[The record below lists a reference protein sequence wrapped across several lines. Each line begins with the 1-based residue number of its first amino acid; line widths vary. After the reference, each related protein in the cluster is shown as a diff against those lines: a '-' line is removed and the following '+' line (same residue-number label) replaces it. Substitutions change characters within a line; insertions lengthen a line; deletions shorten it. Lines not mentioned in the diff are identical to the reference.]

1 MTNIANIEIFKN
13 EEFGSV
19 RVVVIDNDPWFVGRD
34 VAAALGYANTK
45 DALGK
50 HVEAEDKQIIQRSQ
64 NATFEIPVRGL
75 TIINESG
82 LYSLM
87 LMSKLPSAKRFKH
100 WITSE
105 VLPSLRAN
113 GIYIT
118 DPLVKQIAEDPDY
131 LYALWDT
138 LKRQNERL
146 QSQDEII
153 SAQSEEL
160 DLNDCLIDDLSWK
173 ANYYDDFIDESDGV
187 TVRVA
192 AKQIGTQERALVSLL
207 IGCHYLYRCDGRLLP
222 YADKRCAG
230 LFVVREHRTLIT
242 PKGKARILE
251 LLDFLASEP
260 EAAS

>member
-1 MTNIANIEIFKN
+1 MTNTNMEIFKN

-19 RVVVIDNDPWFVGRD
+19 RIIEEDGKYLFCGSD
-34 VAAALGYANTK
+34 VAKALGYSRPN
-45 DALGK
+45 DAVARHCRATVKRRSPISGK
-50 HVEAEDKQIIQRSQ
+50 MQ
-64 NATFEIPVRGL
+64 EINFIPEGDVYRL
-75 TIINESG
+75 IVH
-82 LYSLM
+82 
-87 LMSKLPSAKRFKH
+87 SKLPSAERFER
-100 WITSE
+100 WVFDE

-138 LKRQNERL
+138 LNRQNERL
-146 QSQDEII
+146 QSQEEII
-153 SAQSEEL
+153 FAQSEEIEL
-160 DLNDCLIDDLSWK
+160 HDCIIDDLSWK

-187 TVRVA
+187 TIRVA
-192 AKQIGTQERALVSLL
+192 AKQIGTPERALVSLL

>member
-1 MTNIANIEIFKN
+1 MTNTNMEIFKN

-19 RVVVIDNDPWFVGRD
+19 RIIEEDGKHLFCASD
-34 VAAALGYANTK
+34 VAKALGYSNIHGTLK
-45 DALGK
+45 RHCRGVLKRYTPTSSGTQ
-50 HVEAEDKQIIQRSQ
+50 EMS
-64 NATFEIPVRGL
+64 FIPEGDVYRL
-75 TIINESG
+75 IVH
-82 LYSLM
+82 
-87 LMSKLPSAKRFKH
+87 SKLPSAERFER
-100 WITSE
+100 WVFDE

-138 LKRQNERL
+138 LNRQNERL
-146 QSQDEII
+146 QSQEEII
-153 SAQSEEL
+153 FAQSEEIEL
-160 DLNDCLIDDLSWK
+160 HDCIIDDLSWK
-173 ANYYDDFIDESDGV
+173 ASYYDDFIDESDGV
-187 TVRVA
+187 TIRVA
-192 AKQIGTQERALVSLL
+192 AKQIGTPERALVSLL

-251 LLDFLASEP
+251 LLEFLASEP

>member
-19 RVVVIDNDPWFVGRD
+19 RIIEEDGKYLFCASD
-34 VAAALGYANTK
+34 VAKALGYSRPN
-45 DALGK
+45 DAVARHCRATVKRSSPISGK
-50 HVEAEDKQIIQRSQ
+50 IQ
-64 NATFEIPVRGL
+64 EINFIPEGDVYRL
-75 TIINESG
+75 IVH
-82 LYSLM
+82 
-87 LMSKLPSAKRFKH
+87 SKLPSAERFER
-100 WITSE
+100 WVFDE

-118 DPLVKQIAEDPDY
+118 DPLVKQIVEDPDY

-187 TVRVA
+187 TIRVA
-192 AKQIGTQERALVSLL
+192 AKQIGVPERALVSLL

-230 LFVVREHRTLIT
+230 LFVVRERRTLIT

>member
-1 MTNIANIEIFKN
+1 MTNTNMEIFKN

-19 RVVVIDNDPWFVGRD
+19 RIIEEDGKYMFCASD
-34 VAAALGYANTK
+34 VAKSLGYSNFR
-45 DALGK
+45 DALRRHCRGVVK
-50 HVEAEDKQIIQRSQ
+50 RDSPTTSGVQVMSY
-64 NATFEIPVRGL
+64 IPEGDVYRL
-75 TIINESG
+75 IVH
-82 LYSLM
+82 
-87 LMSKLPSAKRFKH
+87 SKLPSAERFER
-100 WITSE
+100 WVFDE

-118 DPLVKQIAEDPDY
+118 DPLVKQIVEDPDY

-173 ANYYDDFIDESDGV
+173 ANYYDDFIDEGDGV
-187 TVRVA
+187 TFRVA
-192 AKQIGTQERALVSLL
+192 AKQIGTPERALVSLL

-230 LFVVREHRTLIT
+230 LFVVRERRTLIT

>member
-1 MTNIANIEIFKN
+1 MLFIPE
-13 EEFGSV
+13 G
-19 RVVVIDNDPWFVGRD
+19 D
-34 VAAALGYANTK
+34 VYRLIV
-45 DALGK
+45 
-50 HVEAEDKQIIQRSQ
+50 H
-64 NATFEIPVRGL
+64 
-75 TIINESG
+75 
-82 LYSLM
+82 
-87 LMSKLPSAKRFKH
+87 SKLPSAERFER
-100 WITSE
+100 WVFDE

-138 LKRQNERL
+138 LNRQNERL
-146 QSQDEII
+146 QSQEEII
-153 SAQSEEL
+153 FAQSEEL
-160 DLNDCLIDDLSWK
+160 DLNDSIIDDLSWK

-187 TVRVA
+187 TIRVA
-192 AKQIGTQERALVSLL
+192 AKQIGTPERALVSLL

-251 LLDFLASEP
+251 LLEFLASEP

>member
-1 MTNIANIEIFKN
+1 MTNTNMEIFKN

-19 RVVVIDNDPWFVGRD
+19 RIIEEDGKYLFCASD
-34 VAAALGYANTK
+34 VAKALGYSRPN
-45 DALGK
+45 DAVARHCRATVKRSSPISGK
-50 HVEAEDKQIIQRSQ
+50 IQ
-64 NATFEIPVRGL
+64 EINFIPEGDVYRL
-75 TIINESG
+75 IVH
-82 LYSLM
+82 
-87 LMSKLPSAKRFKH
+87 SKLPSAERFER
-100 WITSE
+100 WVFDE

-118 DPLVKQIAEDPDY
+118 DPLVKQIVEDPDY

-160 DLNDCLIDDLSWK
+160 DLNDWLIDDLSWK
-173 ANYYDDFIDESDGV
+173 ANYYDDFIDEGDGV
-187 TVRVA
+187 TFRVA
-192 AKQIGTQERALVSLL
+192 AKQIGVPERTLVSLL

-222 YADKRCAG
+222 YADKRYAG
-230 LFVVREHRTLIT
+230 LFVVRERRTLIT

-260 EAAS
+260 EVAS

>member
-1 MTNIANIEIFKN
+1 MTNTNMEIFKN

-19 RVVVIDNDPWFVGRD
+19 RIIEEDGKYMFCASD
-34 VAAALGYANTK
+34 VAKALGYSRPN
-45 DALGK
+45 DAVARHCRATVKRSSPISGK
-50 HVEAEDKQIIQRSQ
+50 IQ
-64 NATFEIPVRGL
+64 EINFIPEGDVYRL
-75 TIINESG
+75 IVH
-82 LYSLM
+82 
-87 LMSKLPSAKRFKH
+87 SKLPSAERFER
-100 WITSE
+100 WVFDE

-118 DPLVKQIAEDPDY
+118 DPLVKQIVEDPDY

-160 DLNDCLIDDLSWK
+160 DMNDCLIDDLSWK
-173 ANYYDDFIDESDGV
+173 ANYYDDFIDKGDGM
-187 TVRVA
+187 TFRVA
-192 AKQIGTQERALVSLL
+192 AKQIGVPERALVSLL

-222 YADKRCAG
+222 YADRRCAG
-230 LFVVREHRTLIT
+230 LFAVREHRTLIT
-242 PKGKARILE
+242 PIGKARILE

>member
-19 RVVVIDNDPWFVGRD
+19 RIIEEDGKYLFCASD
-34 VAAALGYANTK
+34 VAKALGYSRPN
-45 DALGK
+45 DAVARHCRATVKRSSPISGK
-50 HVEAEDKQIIQRSQ
+50 IQ
-64 NATFEIPVRGL
+64 EINFIPEGDVYRL
-75 TIINESG
+75 IVH
-82 LYSLM
+82 
-87 LMSKLPSAKRFKH
+87 SKLPSAERFER
-100 WITSE
+100 WVFDE

-118 DPLVKQIAEDPDY
+118 DPLVKQIVEDPDY

-173 ANYYDDFIDESDGV
+173 ANYYDDFIDEGDGV
-187 TVRVA
+187 TFRVA
-192 AKQIGTQERALVSLL
+192 AKQIGVPERALVSLL

-230 LFVVREHRTLIT
+230 LFVVRERRTLIT

>member
-1 MTNIANIEIFKN
+1 MTNTNMEIFKN

-19 RVVVIDNDPWFVGRD
+19 RIIEEDGKYLFCGSD
-34 VAAALGYANTK
+34 VAKALGYSRPN
-45 DALGK
+45 DAVARHCRATVKRRSPISGK
-50 HVEAEDKQIIQRSQ
+50 MQ
-64 NATFEIPVRGL
+64 EINFIPEGDVYRL
-75 TIINESG
+75 IVH
-82 LYSLM
+82 
-87 LMSKLPSAKRFKH
+87 SKLPSAERFER
-100 WITSE
+100 WVFDE

-138 LKRQNERL
+138 LNRQYERL
-146 QSQDEII
+146 QSQEEII
-153 SAQSEEL
+153 FAQSEEIEL
-160 DLNDCLIDDLSWK
+160 HDCIIDDLSWK

-187 TVRVA
+187 TIRVA
-192 AKQIGTQERALVSLL
+192 AKQIGTPERALVSLL

-230 LFVVREHRTLIT
+230 MFVVREQRTLIT

-251 LLDFLASEP
+251 LLEFLASEP
-260 EAAS
+260 EAAV

>member
-1 MTNIANIEIFKN
+1 MTNTNMEIFKN

-19 RVVVIDNDPWFVGRD
+19 RIIEEDGKYLFCASD
-34 VAAALGYANTK
+34 VAKALGYSRPN
-45 DALGK
+45 DAVARHCRATVKRSSPISGK
-50 HVEAEDKQIIQRSQ
+50 IQ
-64 NATFEIPVRGL
+64 EINFIPEGDVYRL
-75 TIINESG
+75 IVH
-82 LYSLM
+82 
-87 LMSKLPSAKRFKH
+87 SKLPSAERFER
-100 WITSE
+100 WVFDE

-118 DPLVKQIAEDPDY
+118 DPLVKQIVEDPDY

-160 DLNDCLIDDLSWK
+160 DLNDWLIDDLSWK
-173 ANYYDDFIDESDGV
+173 ANYYDDFIVEGDGV
-187 TVRVA
+187 TFRVA
-192 AKQIGTQERALVSLL
+192 AKQIGVPERTLVSLL

-222 YADKRCAG
+222 YADKRYAG
-230 LFVVREHRTLIT
+230 LFVVRERRTLIT

-260 EAAS
+260 EVAS

>member
-1 MTNIANIEIFKN
+1 MTNTNMEIFKN

-19 RVVVIDNDPWFVGRD
+19 RIIEEDGKYLFCGSD
-34 VAAALGYANTK
+34 VAKALGYSRPN
-45 DALGK
+45 DAVARHCRATVKRRSPISGK
-50 HVEAEDKQIIQRSQ
+50 MQ
-64 NATFEIPVRGL
+64 EINFITEGDVYRL
-75 TIINESG
+75 IVH
-82 LYSLM
+82 
-87 LMSKLPSAKRFKH
+87 SKLPSAERFER
-100 WITSE
+100 WVFDE

-138 LKRQNERL
+138 LNRQNERL
-146 QSQDEII
+146 QSQEEII
-153 SAQSEEL
+153 FAQSEEIEL
-160 DLNDCLIDDLSWK
+160 HDCIIDDLSWK

-187 TVRVA
+187 TIRVA
-192 AKQIGTQERALVSLL
+192 AKQIGTPERALVSLL

-251 LLDFLASEP
+251 LLEYFAS
-260 EAAS
+260 